1 MFKTQPIFDKT
12 LAMNTTLAANCTTP
26 LESTSRRSFI
36 RYLTASATAIA
47 VQGCGGGGGTAP
59 STAAAPV
66 APTAPVAVVPP
77 VTSTAPGTPVPTPAA
92 PVILTIP
99 DIAFVEGMPSSFSVA
114 SYISAENVAAFS
126 LSLNAMPL
134 PAGVTFNAVNRS
146 FDYDGVGTPADT
158 TGHILTATG
167 A

>member
-1 MFKTQPIFDKT
+1 M
-12 LAMNTTLAANCTTP
+12 
-26 LESTSRRSFI
+26 
-36 RYLTASATAIA
+36 
-47 VQGCGGGGGTAP
+47 
-59 STAAAPV
+59 
-66 APTAPVAVVPP
+66 PP
-77 VTSTAPGTPVPTPAA
+77 VTSTAPVTPAPTPAA
-92 PVILTIP
+92 PIILTIP

-114 SYISAENVAAFS
+114 TYISAENVAAFS